1 VSAPDRV
8 AIASRPEA
16 REAAEEMLGQGG
28 SALDAALAGYLA
40 SAGATPWA
48 LMAPVLITVAGVG
61 SGVRFVDG
69 RARQPGQ
76 GLERPQRFA
85 DEAKVPAQ
93 ALVSVPTAPVALAL
107 AVASFGS
114 KPLSQLVAAGVRF
127 ARADGAD
134 SRASMLERLAQAKV
148 LMLLD
153 RGLQSEIRSR
163 LPRIEG
169 ALLGSEDFES
179 LSPEVAVGGAPQA
192 FAGRKVLMAPWSG
205 DAGLTAVVENGR
217 GVVLAA
223 DARGGAAT
231 GRGGAPGPHAR
242 GGLAAV
248 VFERPERN
256 LSLFDGQIELPML
269 AQPILKG
276 VPRLKPGA
284 VLPMAAPVV
293 VVLEGPSAVALA
305 ASTRRT
311 VDEAQL
317 EQLVSRGD
325 GPLAGWG
332 EGNQGGAERSSDV
345 LVVRRT
351 A

>member
-223 DARGGAAT
+223 DARGG
-231 GRGGAPGPHAR
+231 
-242 GGLAAV
+242 LAAV